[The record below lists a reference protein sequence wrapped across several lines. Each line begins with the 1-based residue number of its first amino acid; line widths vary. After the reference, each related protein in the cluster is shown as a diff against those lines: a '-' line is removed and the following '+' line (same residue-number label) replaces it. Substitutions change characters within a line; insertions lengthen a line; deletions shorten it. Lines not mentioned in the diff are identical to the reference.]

1 MELKDFVK
9 SAISDIVEGV
19 RSARSDLGSSVAIG
33 TTSHSTVSQ
42 LPTSVV
48 QDSTGKLYS
57 VVSFDVAVTTA
68 DTTEGGGG
76 IQIAPFKLGATVS
89 GSSETVSRIQFALTL
104 SLK

>member
-9 SAISDIVEGV
+9 SAINDIVEGV
-19 RSARSDLGSSVAIG
+19 RSAQSDVGDSVAIG
-33 TTSHSTVSQ
+33 TTGHNA
-42 LPTSVV
+42 LRDAPTSVV

-104 SLK
+104 SLN